1 MSAKRNVP
9 VLLITLAVAA
19 TAAAQGQGSLRWRN
33 AAPLGLQA
41 AGGEVRV
48 PCASYTLSCGDAAVL
63 PLYASQRS
71 PRAVSMQLSSDPVAP
86 RLVPARDPGM
96 QVNVV
101 GTAGLLEDLGVYG
114 RIGTTLQRATPALA
128 MPAGSDGGLTYGVG
142 FSWDFSRRGSAAL
155 GLDSYDLRGAA
166 SDGRELRTSLGLQ
179 WRY

>member
-1 MSAKRNVP
+1 MSSKRTFP
-9 VLLITLAVAA
+9 VLLITLAAA
-19 TAAAQGQGSLRWRN
+19 TAAAEGQGSLRWRS

-63 PLYASQRS
+63 PLYASARS
-71 PRAVSMQLSSDPVAP
+71 PRALSMQLSSDPAAGR
-86 RLVPARDPGM
+86 RLLAREPGM

-101 GTAGLLEDLGVYG
+101 GTAGLMEDLGVYG
-114 RIGTTLQRATPALA
+114 RVGTTLQRAAPALA
-128 MPAGSDGGLTYGVG
+128 MPAGAEGGFTYGVG

-155 GLDSYDLRGAA
+155 GLDSYDLRAGAG
-166 SDGRELRTSLGLQ
+166 DGRELRTSLGLQ